1 MDVTAYLERI
11 DYHGPL
17 KPTLETL
24 RGLHRAH
31 MMTAPFENL
40 DIHLGR
46 RIVLDEERLFDK
58 IVRRKRG
65 VFCYDFAGKLHWQR
79 DLGRMETRY
88 GWGEGNAPVI
98 NGDTRLP
105 ISPELAASRDERV
118 LQIIP
123 APAK

>member
-31 MMTAPFENL
+31 VLRAPFENL

-46 RIVLDEERLFDK
+46 CIILSDMRLIVSTRGNREERALADEQEYAAVLKERFGIVL
-58 IVRRKRG
+58 
-65 VFCYDFAGKLHWQR
+65 
-79 DLGRMETRY
+79 
-88 GWGEGNAPVI
+88 
-98 NGDTRLP
+98 
-105 ISPELAASRDERV
+105 
-118 LQIIP
+118 
-123 APAK
+123 